1 MVALS
6 RIGLKAIKIPSGVE
20 VKLDGSVLTVK
31 GPKGTLTYEITEGI
45 DTVIEDGTIHFAR
58 QNESLKAVHGLTR
71 SLVNNMIV
79 GVTQGF
85 SKTLII
91 QGVGFRATK
100 DGKNLVL
107 NVGYSHPVV
116 MEPYEGIEIEI
127 PEPTKVVVKGID
139 KQKVG
144 EFAAKIRKVR
154 EPSVYRTERGNKGI
168 IYEGEVVRSKAGK
181 TGA

>member
-1 MVALS
+1 MS

-116 MEPYEGIEIEI
+116 MEPYEGIE
-127 PEPTKVVVKGID
+127 
-139 KQKVG
+139 
-144 EFAAKIRKVR
+144 
-154 EPSVYRTERGNKGI
+154 
-168 IYEGEVVRSKAGK
+168 
-181 TGA
+181 